1 MTKEKEKR
9 NGAKFFFRR
18 REKEKK
24 PEEGREDVLFLPK
37 RKRLSTELRNR
48 RRATWFF
55 LSPSISGVALFFVA
69 PFVMVFYYASTSSA
83 VNGEFTGIDNFK
95 ALFQNNA
102 FTLAAVNTVILL
114 VIAVPAAVLLALFL
128 AILLERELPGKS
140 FLRSA
145 FLSPLMVPVAS
156 VVLIWQVLFH
166 QNGVINTFLAGFGI
180 TAVDWFHSPWS
191 RFVVLL
197 LYLWKNLG
205 YNMILFT
212 AAIASVPKEQLEIA
226 ELEGAGPF
234 RKFFSVKIHYISS
247 TVLFVTILSLISAMK
262 IFREVYL
269 LTGSYPYET
278 LYLLQ
283 HFMNNT
289 FRSMDYQKLSTAA
302 ILLALATSVVIAV
315 LFVVERR
322 LGKDAKNE

>member
-69 PFVMVFYYASTSSA
+69 PFVMVFYYAFTSSA

-180 TAVDWFHSPWS
+180 TAVDWLHSPWS

-247 TVLFVTILSLISAMK
+247 TMLFVTILSLISAMK

>member
-1 MTKEKEKR
+1 
-9 NGAKFFFRR
+9 
-18 REKEKK
+18 
-24 PEEGREDVLFLPK
+24 
-37 RKRLSTELRNR
+37 
-48 RRATWFF
+48 
-55 LSPSISGVALFFVA
+55 
-69 PFVMVFYYASTSSA
+69 MVFYYAFTSSA

-102 FTLAAVNTVILL
+102 FTLAAANTVILL

>member
-1 MTKEKEKR
+1 MMKKTKTPLPGELKR
-9 NGAKFFFRR
+9 
-18 REKEKK
+18 
-24 PEEGREDVLFLPK
+24 
-37 RKRLSTELRNR
+37 RKRLSVELKRR
-48 RRATWFF
+48 RRASFWF
-55 LSPSISGVALFFVA
+55 LSPSVAGVTLFFLA
-69 PFVMVFYYASTSSA
+69 PFTVVLYYAFTSKS
-83 VNGEFTGIDNFK
+83 VSGEFVGLANFK
-95 ALFQNNA
+95 ALFENSA
-102 FTLAAVNTVILL
+102 FSRAAVNTIILL
-114 VIAVPAAVLLALFL
+114 VTAVPLAVLLSLGLAL
-128 AILLERELPGKS
+128 LLEKELPLKS
-140 FLRSA
+140 FLRTA

-166 QNGVINTFLAGFGI
+166 QNGVINSFLAGYGI
-180 TAVDWFHSPWS
+180 EAVDWFHSSFS

-212 AAIASVPKEQLEIA
+212 AAIASIPKEQLELA
-226 ELEGAGPF
+226 DLEGAGAF

-269 LTGSYPYET
+269 LTGAYPYET

-289 FRSMDYQKLSTAA
+289 FESMDYQKLSSAA
-302 ILLALATSVVIAV
+302 ILLALAMSVVIAV
-315 LFVVERR
+315 FFLVERR

>member
-69 PFVMVFYYASTSSA
+69 PFVMVFYYAFTSSA

-278 LYLLQ
+278 LYLIQ

>member
-69 PFVMVFYYASTSSA
+69 PFVMVFYYAFTSSA

>member
-1 MTKEKEKR
+1 MKGKTPKSVTR
-9 NGAKFFFRR
+9 FFFRR
-18 REKEKK
+18 REKGTE
-24 PEEGREDVLFLPK
+24 PGEGKEDVFYLPK

-55 LSPSISGVALFFVA
+55 LSPSISGVTLFFVA
-69 PFVMVFYYASTSSA
+69 PFVMVFYYAFTSSA
-83 VNGEFTGIDNFK
+83 VNGGFVGFDNFRD
-95 ALFQNNA
+95 LFSNSA
-102 FTLAAVNTVILL
+102 FTLAAVNTLILL
-114 VIAVPAAVLLALFL
+114 VIAVPSAVLLSLGL

-166 QNGVINTFLAGFGI
+166 QNGVVNTFLSGFGI

-191 RFVVLL
+191 RIVVLL

-212 AAIASVPKEQLEIA
+212 AAIASVPREQLEIA

-247 TVLFVTILSLISAMK
+247 TMLFVTILSLISAMK

-322 LGKDAKNE
+322 LGRDAKNE

>member
-69 PFVMVFYYASTSSA
+69 PFVMVFYYAFTSSS

-102 FTLAAVNTVILL
+102 FTLAAANTVILL

-247 TVLFVTILSLISAMK
+247 TMLFVTILSLISAMK

>member
-1 MTKEKEKR
+1 MPKGKEKKGR
-9 NGAKFFFRR
+9 FAFRR
-18 REKEKK
+18 REDKRT
-24 PEEGREDVLFLPK
+24 PEGKEDVLFLPK

-55 LSPSISGVALFFVA
+55 LSPSIAGVTLFFVA
-69 PFVMVFYYASTSSA
+69 PFVMVFYYAFTSAA
-83 VNGEFTGIDNFK
+83 VNGEFAGLDNFR

-102 FTLAAVNTVILL
+102 FTLAAANTVILL
-114 VIAVPAAVLLALFL
+114 VIAVPTAVLLALFL

-166 QNGVINTFLAGFGI
+166 QNGVINTFLGGFGI
-180 TAVDWFHSPWS
+180 EAVDWFHSPWS

-212 AAIASVPKEQLEIA
+212 AAIASVPREQLEIA

-247 TVLFVTILSLISAMK
+247 TVLFVTVLSLISAMK

-302 ILLALATSVVIAV
+302 ILLALAMSIVIAV

>member
-69 PFVMVFYYASTSSA
+69 PFVMVFYYAFTSSA

-102 FTLAAVNTVILL
+102 FTLAAANTVILL
-114 VIAVPAAVLLALFL
+114 VIAVPAAVLLSLFL

-302 ILLALATSVVIAV
+302 ILLALATSVVITV